1 MVLTRVSVVELDN
14 EVLPLRDLA
23 LAGFFLFFISEWRA
37 PHDDL
42 NHNASLVHYLGT
54 PLTVINLLQD
64 PLYTLIGALVEWGG
78 YLRRLFDSKSAKRY
92 QSVGEGLTEVEGA
105 VDRDETN
112 ELVVVDKEDVPQ
124 LIQRRDK
131 RKQSTLVVSYAY

>member
-23 LAGFFLFFISEWRA
+23 LAGSFLFFISEWRA

-54 PLTVINLLQD
+54 LLTAINLLHD
-64 PLYTLIGALVEWGG
+64 LLYTLIGALVEWGG

-112 ELVVVDKEDVPQ
+112 ELVVVHKEDVLE
-124 LIQRRDK
+124 LIQTGDL
-131 RKQSTLVVSYAY
+131 SEEATSL